1 MSCFPRYW
9 LKHLVHLQ
17 LRTNF
22 TPCKFSA
29 TELSKDV
36 VAASLHLH
44 CCMGFDITEQRWE
57 WSKILPRLI
66 ILCWTYFM
74 MFPWFHRKLVRI
86 VSGQSVSIHMC
97 FNREDWYSQN
107 SQLTYFFFSAGRLVV
122 TLLRRFICRLGC
134 KYYSAFQASETV
146 LSWFISTE
154 VTFFPV
160 NSMLITSRLIY
171 GSRTLL
177 KNIP

>member
-1 MSCFPRYW
+1 MWWRILIIASIGPYFILEYTFALVLSMSCFPRYW

-29 TELSKDV
+29 TELSKDI

-122 TLLRRFICRLGC
+122 TLYADSYAGLDASITVHFRHRRQYFHDLL
-134 KYYSAFQASETV
+134 V
-146 LSWFISTE
+146 L
-154 VTFFPV
+154 
-160 NSMLITSRLIY
+160 
-171 GSRTLL
+171 
-177 KNIP
+177 K